1 MNYCWK
7 YIKYEIRN
15 ISVRFSK
22 GNAERTRAE
31 IVTLEHKLKE
41 LEHNPIV
48 LSKLFRLQKQTSV
61 NVRRKRVIIPVK
73 YV

>member
-1 MNYCWK
+1 MNDCWK
-7 YIKYEIRN
+7 HIKYETRK

-48 LSKLFRLQKQTSV
+48 LWKLFRLQK
-61 NVRRKRVIIPVK
+61 
-73 YV
+73 